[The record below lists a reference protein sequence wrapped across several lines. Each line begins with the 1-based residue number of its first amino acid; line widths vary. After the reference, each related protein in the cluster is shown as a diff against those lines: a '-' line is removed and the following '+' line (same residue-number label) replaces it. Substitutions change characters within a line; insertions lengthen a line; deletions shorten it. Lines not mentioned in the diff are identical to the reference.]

1 MLPEPIIVFTAMV
14 FALRNT
20 PFIAFKASALNSP
33 VLGRYSRLAFDVLT
47 VESVPVVTVP
57 NSG

>member
-1 MLPEPIIVFTAMV
+1 MV